1 MELVFS
7 SYFSQII
14 SFPTIVFSTKQSSS
28 EMGVADNK
36 TKKIITNFCVLKPQE
51 GDEYQSHLT
60 IAKNIKKEMF
70 MSEKS

>member
-1 MELVFS
+1 
-7 SYFSQII
+7 
-14 SFPTIVFSTKQSSS
+14 
-28 EMGVADNK
+28 MGVVDNK